1 MAGAYDRD
9 NAPTPVA
16 TPVAPKNDPF
26 YLGTGKT
33 KTVTI
38 DGKSYTGIDVG
49 STKPPAAGGIGSI
62 SPATGLT
69 ITGNERN
76 KAKEAE
82 AQAIGYTKEYIAA
95 RGGINA
101 QGYWNDVPLSGQ
113 LTAEEQKQVRLPNGS
128 TNTVEMARILQEKQI
143 KEKIASGMS
152 EAEAIKFVAQQY
164 GTYGITSLTGG
175 ASNTGG
181 GGYDASGNKVIGGQ
195 YDANGNFVSQS
206 SSNIGESLNASFSI
220 VEGILKNYDM
230 KGVADS
236 IAKIRKDYP
245 EIASDDILSLLKF
258 DTRYNAPY
266 LERFSGNKILMQK
279 GLPTLDDALYLKA
292 ENEYEK
298 IFKAYGV
305 DSLAS
310 RGTYATLIGN
320 RMDAADVTDR
330 IKIGYE
336 RLKADKYV
344 EAAFRQF
351 YPSISQGDIV
361 AAMLNPTE
369 MKDALERK
377 ATAAEIAGSAAA
389 QGLQTSQA
397 RAEELVAFGIDR
409 TKAQAGYRY
418 AAQALPRGT
427 MLAQISPEE
436 GITYNQQLVEDIK
449 FKQNVAAQEKEQ
461 RLIEKELSRYKG
473 QSGVASSKSFAS
485 QARGAGLI

>member
-26 YLGTGKT
+26 YFSTGKT

-69 ITGNERN
+69 ITGTERN

-128 TNTVEMARILQEKQI
+128 TNTAEMARILQEKQI
-143 KEKIASGMS
+143 REKIASGMS

-266 LERFSGNKILMQK
+266 LERFSGNKILMDK

-292 ENEYEK
+292 ENEYQK

-310 RGTYATLIGN
+310 RTTYATLIGN

-361 AAMLNPTE
+361 AAMLNPSE

-389 QGLQTSQA
+389 QGLQTGQA
-397 RAEELVAFGIDR
+397 RAEELVAFGIDK

-418 AAQALPRGT
+418 AAQALPKGT
-427 MLAQISPEE
+427 MLSQISPEE

-449 FKQNVAAQEKEQ
+449 FKQNVKAQEEEQ
-461 RLIEKELSRYKG
+461 RLINKELNRYKG
-473 QSGVASSKSFAS
+473 QSGLASSKSLAS

>member
-1 MAGAYDRD
+1 MGAFDRD
-9 NAPTPVA
+9 NAPTPV
-16 TPVAPKNDPF
+16 TPPIAPKNDPF

-33 KTVTI
+33 KTVVI

-49 STKPPAAGGIGSI
+49 STKPPAAGGIGTI
-62 SPATGLT
+62 SPASGLT
-69 ITGNERN
+69 ITGTERN
-76 KAKEAE
+76 KVKEAE
-82 AQAIGYTKEYIAA
+82 ALAIGMTKEYLAA

-101 QGYWNDVPLSGQ
+101 QGYFNDTPISGQ
-113 LTAEEQKQVRLPNGS
+113 LTAAEQQQVRLPNGS
-128 TNTVEMARILQEKQI
+128 TNTAEMARILQEKQI

-152 EAEAIKFVAQQY
+152 EAEAIKSVSGQY
-164 GTYGITSLTGG
+164 GQYGITSITGSG
-175 ASNTGG
+175 LG
-181 GGYDASGNKVIGGQ
+181 GGYDASGNQITGGQ
-195 YDANGNFVSQS
+195 YDANGNYTGS
-206 SSNIGESLNASFSI
+206 SGSNAGDSLNASFSI
-220 VEGILKNYDM
+220 VAGILKNYDM

-266 LERFSGNKILMQK
+266 LERFAGNKILMDK

-292 ENEYEK
+292 ENEYQK

-305 DSLAS
+305 DSLSS

-344 EAAFRQF
+344 EEAFRQF

-361 AAMLNPTE
+361 AAMLNPLE

-389 QGLQTSQA
+389 QGLSTGQA
-397 RAEELVAFGIDR
+397 RAEELVAFGIDK

-418 AAQALPRGT
+418 AAQALPKGT
-427 MLAQISPEE
+427 MLSQISQEE

-461 RLIEKELSRYKG
+461 RLINKEINRYKAE
-473 QSGVASSKSFAS
+473 SGTMGSKSFAS
-485 QARGAGLI
+485 QARGAGQI

>member
-1 MAGAYDRD
+1 
-9 NAPTPVA
+9 
-16 TPVAPKNDPF
+16 
-26 YLGTGKT
+26 
-33 KTVTI
+33 
-38 DGKSYTGIDVG
+38 
-49 STKPPAAGGIGSI
+49 
-62 SPATGLT
+62 
-69 ITGNERN
+69 
-76 KAKEAE
+76 
-82 AQAIGYTKEYIAA
+82 
-95 RGGINA
+95 
-101 QGYWNDVPLSGQ
+101 
-113 LTAEEQKQVRLPNGS
+113 
-128 TNTVEMARILQEKQI
+128 
-143 KEKIASGMS
+143 
-152 EAEAIKFVAQQY
+152 
-164 GTYGITSLTGG
+164 
-175 ASNTGG
+175 
-181 GGYDASGNKVIGGQ
+181 
-195 YDANGNFVSQS
+195 
-206 SSNIGESLNASFSI
+206 
-220 VEGILKNYDM
+220 M

-266 LERFSGNKILMQK
+266 LERFAGNKALMDK

-305 DSLAS
+305 GSLAS

-330 IKIGYE
+330 IKIGYD

-361 AAMLNPTE
+361 AAMLNPLE

-389 QGLQTSQA
+389 QGLSTGQA
-397 RAEELVAFGIDR
+397 RAEELVAFGIDK

-418 AAQALPRGT
+418 AAQALPKGT
-427 MLAQISPEE
+427 MLSQISQEE

-449 FKQNVAAQEKEQ
+449 FKQNVKAQEEEQ
-461 RLIEKELSRYKG
+461 RLINKEQNRFKA
-473 QSGVASSKSFAS
+473 QSGVASSKSLAS
-485 QARGAGLI
+485 QSRGAGLI

>member
-1 MAGAYDRD
+1 MAGAFDRD
-9 NAPTPVA
+9 NVPAPTA
-16 TPVAPKNDPF
+16 TPKNDPF

-33 KTVTI
+33 KTVVI
-38 DGKSYTGIDVG
+38 DGKSYTGVDVG
-49 STKPPAAGGIGSI
+49 STTPPAAKGIGSV
-62 SPATGLT
+62 SPATGQV
-69 ITGNERN
+69 ITGSERN
-76 KAKEAE
+76 KAKELE
-82 AQAIGYTKEYIAA
+82 AQSIGYTKEYIAA

-113 LTAEEQKQVRLPNGS
+113 LTAAEQQQVRLPNGS
-128 TNTVEMARILQEKQI
+128 TNTAEMARILQEKQI

-152 EAEAIKFVAQQY
+152 EADAIKEVSGQY
-164 GTYGITSLTGG
+164 GAYGITSITGG
-175 ASNTGG
+175 ITNTAGG
-181 GGYDASGNKVIGGQ
+181 GF
-195 YDANGNFVSQS
+195 DANGNKVPNGQYDSTGKFVGTSGTNLS
-206 SSNIGESLNASFSI
+206 DNLNASFSI
-220 VEGILKNYDM
+220 VQGILKNYDM

-266 LERFSGNKILMQK
+266 LERFAGNKALMDK

-330 IKIGYE
+330 IKIGYD

-361 AAMLNPTE
+361 AAMLNPLE

-389 QGLQTSQA
+389 QGLSTSQA
-397 RAEELVAFGIDR
+397 RAEELVAFGIDK
-409 TKAQAGYRY
+409 TKAQTGYRY
-418 AAQALPRGT
+418 AAQALPKGT
-427 MLAQISPEE
+427 MLAQISQEE

-449 FKQNVAAQEKEQ
+449 FKQNVKAQEEEQ
-461 RLIEKELSRYKG
+461 RLITKEQNRFKA
-473 QSGVASSKSFAS
+473 QSGLASSKSLAS
-485 QARGAGLI
+485 QSRGAGLI

>member
-9 NAPTPVA
+9 NAPTPA
-16 TPVAPKNDPF
+16 AAPKNDPF
-26 YLGTGKT
+26 YFSTGKT
-33 KTVTI
+33 KTVVI
-38 DGKSYTGIDVG
+38 DGKQVTAIDVG
-49 STKPPAAGGIGSI
+49 STKPPAAKGVGSI
-62 SPATGLT
+62 SPATGQV
-69 ITGNERN
+69 ITGSDRN
-76 KAKEAE
+76 KAKELE
-82 AQAIGYTKEYIAA
+82 AQSIGYTKEYIAA

-113 LTAEEQKQVRLPNGS
+113 LTAAEQQQVRLPNGS
-128 TNTVEMARILQEKQI
+128 TNTAEMARILQEKQI

-152 EAEAIKFVAQQY
+152 EAEAIKFVSQQY

-175 ASNTGG
+175 ATNTAGG
-181 GGYDASGNKVIGGQ
+181 GF
-195 YDANGNFVSQS
+195 DANGNQVPNGQYDSNGNFVGTSGTNLS
-206 SSNIGESLNASFSI
+206 DNLNASFSI

-266 LERFSGNKILMQK
+266 LERFAGNKILMDK

-292 ENEYEK
+292 ENEYQK

-344 EAAFRQF
+344 EEAFRQF

-361 AAMLNPTE
+361 AAMLNPNE

-389 QGLQTSQA
+389 QGLSTSQA
-397 RAEELVAFGIDR
+397 RAEELVAFGIDK
-409 TKAQAGYRY
+409 TKAQTGYRY
-418 AAQALPRGT
+418 AAQALPKGT
-427 MLAQISPEE
+427 MLSQISQEE

-449 FKQNVAAQEKEQ
+449 FKQNVKAQEEEQ
-461 RLIEKELSRYKG
+461 RLITKEQNRFKA
-473 QSGVASSKSFAS
+473 QSGLASSKSLAS

>member
-9 NAPTPVA
+9 NAPTPA
-16 TPVAPKNDPF
+16 AAPKNDPF
-26 YLGTGKT
+26 YFSTGKT
-33 KTVTI
+33 KTVVI
-38 DGKSYTGIDVG
+38 DGKQVTAIDVG
-49 STKPPAAGGIGSI
+49 STKPPAAKGVGSI
-62 SPATGLT
+62 SPATGQV
-69 ITGNERN
+69 ITGSDRN
-76 KAKEAE
+76 KAKELE
-82 AQAIGYTKEYIAA
+82 AQSIGYTKEYIAA

-128 TNTVEMARILQEKQI
+128 TNTAEMARILQEKQI

-152 EAEAIKFVAQQY
+152 EAEAIKFVSQQY

-175 ASNTGG
+175 ATNTAGG
-181 GGYDASGNKVIGGQ
+181 GF
-195 YDANGNFVSQS
+195 DANGNQVPNGQYDSNGNFVGTSGTNLS
-206 SSNIGESLNASFSI
+206 DNLNASFSI

-266 LERFSGNKILMQK
+266 LERFAGNKILMDK

-292 ENEYEK
+292 ENEYQK

-344 EAAFRQF
+344 EEAFRQF

-361 AAMLNPTE
+361 AAMLNPNE

-389 QGLQTSQA
+389 QGLSTGQA
-397 RAEELVAFGIDR
+397 RAEELVAFGIDK

-418 AAQALPRGT
+418 AAQALPKGT
-427 MLAQISPEE
+427 MLSQISQEE

-449 FKQNVAAQEKEQ
+449 FKQNVKAQEEEQ
-461 RLIEKELSRYKG
+461 RLITKEQNRFKA
-473 QSGVASSKSFAS
+473 QSGLASSKSLAS